1 MLRLS
6 PYYSSSLP
14 FLFIF
19 QLRLE
24 FAGFFFLWRDS
35 ELVCCDAWDGL
46 ASSVRWMIYDLPS
59 VA

>member
-24 FAGFFFLWRDS
+24 FAGFFFS
-35 ELVCCDAWDGL
+35 L
-46 ASSVRWMIYDLPS
+46 AGFRVGVL
-59 VA
+59 